1 MNELW
6 STTTTT
12 KNEACIPIQDNIDNN
27 QYALT
32 LYRGHDTLRNDWTAE
47 KIL

>member
-1 MNELW
+1 MNW
-6 STTTTT
+6 STMTTTT
-12 KNEACIPIQDNIDNN
+12 NEARIPIQDDINN
-27 QYALT
+27 TQYALT